1 MTLIEGF
8 LVFAFRAGTGK
19 ASLYSF
25 LAGLSCGNLGFGQIN
40 SLKRFGNLGILQ
52 FALAK
57 VVVYRGPC
65 CRDGRIR
72 LVNLR
77 LVIFVF
83 QFNDQVPFVHL
94 LIVRDVYCANDTGN
108 LGAEWSEIA
117 SDVGVV
123 SDLVDSP
130 ALPGI
135 PISGEGD
142 DQNGSEE
149 EYSYGREIA
158 EPLRLGGGRPWALR
172 SKRVKRRRLRHGEPR
187 CRVRGYRGHKASR
200 LRD

>member
-1 MTLIEGF
+1 MTLVEG
-8 LVFAFRAGTGK
+8 LLAVAFRAGTGK

-25 LAGLSCGNLGFGQIN
+25 LAGLSCSNLGLGQID
-40 SLKRFGNLGILQ
+40 SLQRFRNLGILQ

-57 VVVYRGPC
+57 IVVYGGPC
-65 CRDGRIR
+65 RRDGRIR

-77 LVIFVF
+77 LVIFIF
-83 QFNDQVPFVHL
+83 QFDEQVPFAHL

-108 LGAEWSEIA
+108 LGAEGSEIA

-142 DQNGSEE
+142 DQSGSEE
-149 EYSYGREIA
+149 EHSYGREIA
-158 EPLRLGGGRPWALR
+158 EPLRLGGGRRWALGY
-172 SKRVKRRRLRHGEPR
+172 SRV
-187 CRVRGYRGHKASR
+187 
-200 LRD
+200 

>member
-8 LVFAFRAGTGK
+8 LAVAFRAGTGK

-40 SLKRFGNLGILQ
+40 SLKRFCNLGVLQ

-72 LVNLR
+72 LVNLC

-83 QFNDQVPFVHL
+83 QFDDQVPFVHS
-94 LIVRDVYCANDTGN
+94 LIVRDMYRANDAGN
-108 LGAEWSEIA
+108 LGAQRSEI
-117 SDVGVV
+117 SPYVGIICY
-123 SDLVDSP
+123 LVDSP

-142 DQNGSEE
+142 DQSGSEE
-149 EYSYGREIA
+149 EHSYGREIA
-158 EPLRLGGGRPWALR
+158 EPLRLGGGCRWAL
-172 SKRVKRRRLRHGEPR
+172 
-187 CRVRGYRGHKASR
+187 GYSR
-200 LRD
+200 MS